1 MKNRNAHASYQRFFK
16 LAPLAAALALTSN
29 GALAVSQTYTLDGD
43 FDIGTMSGVNHTI
56 VSNQLQLNVGGTSF
70 PVLWIANAGEDTL
83 SKIDTNPWTNPN
95 MNVTQAGH
103 EVARYRTWFDSGV
116 YAHDAWNGAAPP
128 RTAVDVQGNAYVA
141 DRGFQ
146 SANYP
151 GWAYIFKILNN
162 TYIDRNSNGVMDTS
176 GDANNDGS
184 IQSGEM
190 MALTDKNANGVI
202 DITNNP
208 TTNEVADERIAWAVR
223 VPDGVYTGGG
233 ASPIAPRQNALARA
247 LCIGT
252 DGHLWVG
259 MYNGTEYWKI
269 SAVDG
274 HTIAGPVTTS
284 YPNYGCLIDQ
294 NGTLWGANWSYG
306 VLTRIDNTQNNS
318 GPYPVNY
325 IYNLP
330 AVYGLA
336 LRRDASN
343 HVHVIMGGSCNSYVD
358 YDAFTGT
365 ISYPAAVNYCSYAV
379 GTDNNGNILVSKRDG
394 GVVKFAPDGTVIWD
408 KYTQFGYNS
417 DSRGVIAD
425 ANNDIWQVHRATH
438 NIAKYKGSD
447 GSFLGVL
454 PVGYEPYTY
463 SDASG
468 TAALSVTTHTG
479 TWNVVKDGGAAGT
492 QWGKVSFPTA
502 PAIPAG
508 ASVAIEVRTAETQ
521 AGLASQTFQAVTAG
535 TSFSKTGRFI
545 EVKVTLTANTQD
557 QSPIVYDVNVAS
569 TPVAVCDVDGD
580 GDIDTIDL
588 GLISRARGQTP
599 TANDPRDAN
608 GDRRI
613 DPADVK
619 ICTQRCTRT
628 NCATQ

>member
-1 MKNRNAHASYQRFFK
+1 MKRLHAQSAIHRAFK
-16 LAPLAAALALTSN
+16 LAPLAAALALTST

-43 FDIGTMSGVNHTI
+43 FDLGTMSGVNHTI
-56 VSNQLQLNVGGTSF
+56 VSNQLQLNVGGSSF

-83 SKIDTNPWTNPN
+83 SKVDTS
-95 MNVTQAGH
+95 QQGGSAGR
-103 EVARYRTWFDSGV
+103 EIARYRTWFNSGA
-116 YAHDAWNGAAPP
+116 YAHDAWNGAAPS

-146 SANYP
+146 SAGYP

-162 TYIDRNSNGVMDTS
+162 TSGMANTSFDGRNGQPV
-176 GDANNDGS
+176 DGT
-184 IQSGEM
+184 INVNEM
-190 MALTDKNANGVI
+190 MPLVDSNANGI
-202 DITNNP
+202 IEPGEIQDQ
-208 TTNEVADERIAWAVR
+208 AIAWAVR

-233 ASPIAPRQNALARA
+233 ASPIPPRQNALARA

-252 DGHLWVG
+252 DGNLWVG
-259 MYNGTEYWKI
+259 MYNGYEYWKI
-269 SAVDG
+269 SATDG

-284 YPNYGCLIDQ
+284 YPNYGCLIDGDG
-294 NGTLWGANWSYG
+294 NLWGANWSYG
-306 VLTRIDNTQNNS
+306 VLTKISGTASNT

-325 IYNLP
+325 ISNLP

-343 HVHVIMGGSCNSYVD
+343 HIHVIMGGSCNSYVD
-358 YDAFTGT
+358 YDAVTGT

-394 GVVKFAPDGTVIWD
+394 GVVKFAPDGSVLWD
-408 KYTQFGYNS
+408 KGSQVGTS

-492 QWGKVSFPTA
+492 PWGKVSFPTT
-502 PAIPAG
+502 PTIPAG

-545 EVKVTLTANTQD
+545 EVKVTLTANTQN
-557 QSPIVYDVNVAS
+557 QSPIVYDVTVAS

-608 GDRRI
+608 RDGRI

-619 ICTQRCTRT
+619 VCTQRCTRT